1 MGLVAGSC
9 FAESGHDVI
18 CIDSDRDKVK
28 ALSEGQVPIYEPG
41 LREIVQRNFAQGH
54 LRFTTDLPAAVKQSF
69 VLFIAV
75 GTPQL
80 GGEIDLSAVR
90 NVAAAIGRSMKD
102 FKVVVM
108 KSTVPVGTTEQ
119 IRDVIRAETDQ
130 PFDVVSNPE
139 FMKEGAAVEDFMKPD
154 RVVLGVEDERAAE
167 VVREIYAPFV
177 RTGNPVLV
185 TDIRTAEMTKYA
197 SNAYLATRVSFMNEI
212 ANMCEYSGANVD
224 VVRRA
229 MGLDRRIGSSFLFPG
244 IGFGGSCF
252 PKDVKALIASGRR
265 HDNPLRILE
274 AVAHVN
280 AHQRVR
286 FLERIIAHFDGDVTG
301 KRLAVWGLSFKPR
314 TNDIREAPAIDIIEG
329 LLDGGATVVAY
340 DPEAM
345 EEARKVFASRVKFAG
360 SGYECLA
367 GADALILTT
376 EWQAFRNPNFER
388 MKDEMR
394 QPTVFDGRNVYDPQQ
409 MREMGFTYYG
419 IGRK

>member
-18 CIDSDRDKVK
+18 CVDSDRDKVK

-212 ANMCEYSGANVD
+212 ANMCEYSGADVD

-314 TNDIREAPAIDIIEG
+314 TNDIREAPAIGIIEG